1 MRNSHKEHS
10 LSTNQFYSDYG
21 INTADKLMSNR
32 KTRIPNVPSRRTD
45 KYTEENSAENNSLH
59 GENPGGTRPQRN
71 KDGVVSSSSRHRS
84 LPQGLR

>member
-21 INTADKLMSNR
+21 INTADKLMS
-32 KTRIPNVPSRRTD
+32 KRIPNFPSRCTD
-45 KYTEENSAENNSLH
+45 KHIEENSAENNSVH
-59 GENPGGTRPQRN
+59 GENPGGTWPQRN
-71 KDGVVSSSSRHRS
+71 KDGVASSTSRHHS